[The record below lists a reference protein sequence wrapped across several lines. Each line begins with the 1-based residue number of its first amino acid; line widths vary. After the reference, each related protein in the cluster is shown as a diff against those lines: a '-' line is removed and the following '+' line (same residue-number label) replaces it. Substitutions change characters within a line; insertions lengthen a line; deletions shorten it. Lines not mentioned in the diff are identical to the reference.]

1 MKEIKVVLIIGP
13 TASGKTDLSIKLA
26 QTFNGECLNAD
37 ATQMFNGLDIATNKI
52 TLEEQQGIKHH
63 FLSFLDLTASYSI
76 SDFQKAGRAT
86 INEIVADHK
95 LPIVVGGSGL
105 YINALLKNYQFSS
118 QGRNFANLAKYDDY
132 SNQEL
137 WEKLAVVDKAE
148 SEKIHYNNRKRILR
162 ALEYYEQNQI
172 PKSTNDRDQ
181 NTWYIKPYII
191 GLLPDK
197 DELHHRIAE
206 RVLALTA
213 RGLFAEVAEAYQ
225 QCHQSL
231 AYQSMHIIGCREI
244 VSFLK
249 GEISEQEAIMAM
261 VKANKI
267 YAKKQITWFK
277 HQLSDV
283 NWYQFSYAN
292 FETVCQKIITDLK
305 ESNYLSQK

>member
-1 MKEIKVVLIIGP
+1 MKEVKVILIIGP

-52 TLEEQQGIKHH
+52 TLEEQQGVKHH
-63 FLSFLDLTASYSI
+63 FLSFLDLTANYSI

-86 INEIVADHK
+86 INEIVARNK

-118 QGRNFANLAKYDDY
+118 QGRNLANLTKYEHY
-132 SNQEL
+132 SNQAL
-137 WEKLAVVDKAE
+137 WEMLAVVDKEE
-148 SEKIHYNNRKRILR
+148 SKKVHYNNRKRILR
-162 ALEYYEQNQI
+162 ALEYYDQNQI
-172 PKSTNDRDQ
+172 PKSVNDHDQ
-181 NTWYIKPYII
+181 NIWYIKPYII

-197 DELHHRIAE
+197 DELHTRIAE

-213 RGLFAEVAEAYQ
+213 RGLFAEVAQAYQ

-231 AYQSMHIIGCREI
+231 EYQSMHIIGCREI

-249 GEISEQEAIMAM
+249 EDISEQDAIMAM
-261 VKANKI
+261 IKANKI

-283 NWYQFSYAN
+283 NWYQFSYSN
-292 FETVCQKIITDLK
+292 FDAVSQKIIEDLK
-305 ESNYLSQK
+305 ESDYLREN